1 VLSILSFVK
10 KHAVGL
16 VIKLR
21 VGS

>member
-10 KHAVGL
+10 EHAVGL